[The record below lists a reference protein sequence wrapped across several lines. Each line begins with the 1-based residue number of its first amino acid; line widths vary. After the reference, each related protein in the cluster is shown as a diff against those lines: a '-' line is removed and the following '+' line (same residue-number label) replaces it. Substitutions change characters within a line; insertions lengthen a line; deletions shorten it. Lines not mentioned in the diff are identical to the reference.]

1 LNNNP
6 KYSFNEKSSYLL
18 GQVENVFS
26 EPSDLGMGAL
36 IDEFMNSWSQLSA
49 SPNSIPLRNNVIY
62 SAQKLGAKV
71 DNINESFD
79 IIKSDIVAEFKS
91 TITKIN
97 DYLDQI
103 RNLNT
108 KIFEAS
114 SSGVSPNDLLD
125 ERDKLINEL
134 SKLTNIN
141 VSYDNNNIATVSI
154 GGVFAADGTSSV
166 EFEAF
171 EKEGE
176 LFLRSKDSLNLAALT
191 GGEMYA
197 LKDVYSNKITDYQDQ
212 LNHIVNAIRDEV
224 NQIHSNG
231 YSIDEPPLT
240 GINFFDVSQ
249 EGRLIVN
256 STILNDPY
264 KISVSSDGNS
274 GNGDLALSIYEV
286 SNKKIINNLSIS
298 EAYSTLISG
307 IGNHKQSADNMAATD
322 KLVLE
327 QLELQKASYSGVSI
341 DEEMANVIKFQRSYD
356 ASAKLISVADE
367 MLETI
372 INMV

>member
-1 LNNNP
+1 
-6 KYSFNEKSSYLL
+6 
-18 GQVENVFS
+18 
-26 EPSDLGMGAL
+26 
-36 IDEFMNSWSQLSA
+36 
-49 SPNSIPLRNNVIY
+49 
-62 SAQKLGAKV
+62 
-71 DNINESFD
+71 
-79 IIKSDIVAEFKS
+79 
-91 TITKIN
+91 
-97 DYLDQI
+97 
-103 RNLNT
+103 
-108 KIFEAS
+108 
-114 SSGVSPNDLLD
+114 
-125 ERDKLINEL
+125 
-134 SKLTNIN
+134 
-141 VSYDNNNIATVSI
+141 
-154 GGVFAADGTSSV
+154 
-166 EFEAF
+166 
-171 EKEGE
+171 
-176 LFLRSKDSLNLAALT
+176 LNLAALT